1 MRGLWDQEQTLTPA
15 LLKSAM
21 LLLGVLLGVLAAANV
36 VVALRLLIG
45 GAWIS
50 AIAQLASGLAVP
62 FAIWLGVRILLDVLT
77 LQHRSL
83 DRFEAISEGLTLL
96 DPQGPAAAQAAAP
109 PTRPADSRPAD
120 SRPADP
126 RPSAPRPADA
136 PAADDG
142 VAYPQ
147 D

>member
-1 MRGLWDQEQTLTPA
+1 MRGLWSQEQTLTPY
-15 LLKSAM
+15 LLRSAM
-21 LLLGVLLGVLAAANV
+21 LLLGILLGVLAAANV
-36 VVALRLLIG
+36 GLALRLLIG

-50 AIAQLASGLAVP
+50 AVAQLASGLAVP
-62 FAIWLGVRILLDVLT
+62 FAIWLGVRILTDVLA

-83 DRFEAISEGLTLL
+83 DRFEAMSEGRPFV
-96 DPQGPAAAQAAAP
+96 DPPKPEGAAA
-109 PTRPADSRPAD
+109 RVVEG
-120 SRPADP
+120 
-126 RPSAPRPADA
+126 